1 MAIRCIMTTL
11 VPVLFPAV
19 LLWTVC
25 PSTMGAAEQDS
36 TFSVADG
43 KISMKVPADW
53 VRQKPLVRMIEAEF
67 SVPAEQG
74 DPADGRCTV
83 MGAGGSVQANID
95 RWVAQ
100 FDDPERKT
108 TEKKEISGQRVYL
121 VDLAG
126 TYKDQR
132 GPFAPAVLREN
143 YRVLGAIIE
152 TRNDGLYFIKF
163 YGPQATI
170 SAHEKAFHEMLNSL
184 QVK

>member
-1 MAIRCIMTTL
+1 MTMRCIMTTL
-11 VPVLFPAV
+11 VSVWFPAV
-19 LLWTVC
+19 VFWTMC
-25 PSTMGAAEQDS
+25 PSTVMAAEQDL
-36 TFSVADG
+36 TFAVADG
-43 KISMKVPADW
+43 NISMKGPADW

-67 SVPAEQG
+67 SIAAEQG

-108 TEKKEISGQRVYL
+108 TEKKEIGGQQVYL

-152 TRNDGLYFIKF
+152 TQNYGLYFVKF

-170 SAHEKAFHEMLNSL
+170 SAQEEAFHEMLNSL

>member
-1 MAIRCIMTTL
+1 MTMRNMMKT
-11 VPVLFPAV
+11 LFPIWLPAMAF
-19 LLWTVC
+19 WTISV
-25 PSTMGAAEQDS
+25 STLTAAEQPAM
-36 TFSVADG
+36 FSVAEG
-43 KISMKVPADW
+43 NISMKAPADW
-53 VRQKPLVRMIEAEF
+53 VQRKPIVRMIEAEF
-67 SVPAEQG
+67 SIPAKEG

-100 FDDPERKT
+100 FDDPERNET
-108 TEKKEISGQRVYL
+108 VKKKFGGQQVYL

-126 TYKDQR
+126 TYRDQR

-152 TRNDGLYFIKF
+152 TRDYGLYFVKF
-163 YGPQATI
+163 YGPKATI
-170 SAHEKAFHEMLNSL
+170 AAHEEAFHEMLDSL

>member
-1 MAIRCIMTTL
+1 MAMHHMIKKSLAFSFLALMCWTL
-11 VPVLFPAV
+11 GSFP
-19 LLWTVC
+19 T
-25 PSTMGAAEQDS
+25 AAAQQDP

-43 KISMKVPADW
+43 NISMKAPDDW
-53 VRQKPLVRMIEAEF
+53 VKQKPLVRMIEAEF
-67 SVPAEQG
+67 TIPAEQG

-83 MGAGGSVQANID
+83 MGAGGSIQANID

-100 FDDPERKT
+100 FDDPERQPT
-108 TEKKEISGQRVYL
+108 VKKEIGGQQVYL

-152 TRNDGLYFIKF
+152 TQNHGLYFVKF
-163 YGPQATI
+163 YGPQATVT
-170 SAHEKAFHEMLNSL
+170 AHEEAFQEMLDSL
-184 QVK
+184 RVK